1 MKVFL
6 IFTLFI
12 VLCLSS
18 AQVEGSKGRKFLKK
32 KIAFQREQKPS
43 RETGEMIVQLK
54 DNVSVE
60 DFVAQTGMV
69 FVRKLKLRKDYYLF
83 KYDEVNHKNGLDSIP
98 VLSLKTMAVSYERN
112 KYHDNV
118 ARAYTPSDS
127 LFSEQFH
134 LKNTG
139 QYDGKTGVD
148 TNVSP
153 VWDKGYFGEGITI
166 AIVDDG
172 LDHAHEDLS
181 SNFLMKGSWD
191 YCLDQNDPVGTT
203 EDTHGT
209 SCAGVAAA
217 TDGDGACGLGVAPK
231 ANLMGRRILCSGATD
246 AEIAEAL
253 SDESEGVFHVS
264 SNSWGP
270 MLCEEDNGCTYY
282 TTPSV
287 IKDAILDAV
296 ENGRDEKGIVFVWAV
311 GNEAQDGGDVN
322 FDRGSKMAQVI
333 GVAAVN
339 IDGGHSFYSNVGSA
353 LVVSGVSS
361 GYNSNDAYE
370 GIRTTDRATTTSCRD
385 DFGGTSSA
393 CPLVAGVV
401 ALILE
406 ANPNLNY
413 WQVQQ
418 IIIETA
424 TREHLPTENWIQNSE
439 GYYYHRHFG
448 FGLVDASAAVDAAL
462 EWDAEPSFEQF
473 ETDLQTVN
481 KIIPD
486 GDSDDYLTEK
496 IQIDKDLT
504 IVGGVEIQISI
515 THEYIGEIGIIVESP
530 SGTEIHVVVPHE
542 DYNSD
547 LDNYP
552 LFVKNFYGESSKGE
566 WYIYIYDEY
575 EEDQGSLDSYKLI
588 FYGMAVNSDP
598 TPTPT
603 PDPSD
608 EVSISNFVNNS
619 FLLSFFL
626 LAIIQFIIF

>member
-1 MKVFL
+1 
-6 IFTLFI
+6 
-12 VLCLSS
+12 
-18 AQVEGSKGRKFLKK
+18 
-32 KIAFQREQKPS
+32 
-43 RETGEMIVQLK
+43 MIVQLK

-83 KYDEVNHKNGLDSIP
+83 KYDEVNHKYGLDSIP

-191 YCLDQNDPVGTT
+191 YCLDQNDPVGTSN
-203 EDTHGT
+203 DTHGT

-253 SDESEGVFHVS
+253 SDESKGVIHVS

-270 MLCEEDNGCTYY
+270 VLCGEDNGCTYY
-282 TTPSV
+282 TTPS
-287 IKDAILDAV
+287 ILTDAISDAV
-296 ENGRDEKGIVFVWAV
+296 ENGRDGKGIVFVFAV
-311 GNEAQDGGDVN
+311 GNEAEHGGDVN

-339 IDGGHSFYSNVGSA
+339 NDGGHSIYSNVGTA
-353 LVVSGVSS
+353 IVVSGVSS
-361 GYNSNDAYE
+361 GYNSNDTYI

-406 ANPNLNY
+406 ANPKLNY

-448 FGLVDASAAVDAAL
+448 FGLVDASAAVEKAL
-462 EWDAEPSFEQF
+462 EWDANPSFKKL

-481 KIIPD
+481 KNIPE
-486 GDSDDYLTEK
+486 GDSDDSIAEIIKVENDY
-496 IQIDKDLT
+496 T

-515 THEYIGEIGIIVESP
+515 THNRIGEIGIILESP
-530 SGTEIHVVVPHE
+530 SGTKIDVVVPHE
-542 DYNSD
+542 DNHEN

-566 WYIYIYDEY
+566 WTIRVFDGY
-575 EEDQGSLDSYKLI
+575 EDDTGTFDSFKLI
-588 FYGMAVNSDP
+588 FYGITDGSDP
-598 TPTPT
+598 SPTPT
-603 PDPSD
+603 PDPSG
-608 EVSISNFVNNS
+608 SISNFGNYS

-626 LAIIQFIIF
+626 IAIIQFIIF

>member
-1 MKVFL
+1 
-6 IFTLFI
+6 
-12 VLCLSS
+12 
-18 AQVEGSKGRKFLKK
+18 
-32 KIAFQREQKPS
+32 
-43 RETGEMIVQLK
+43 MIVQLK

-139 QYDGKTGVD
+139 QYDGKTGVGV
-148 TNVSP
+148 NVSP
-153 VWDKGYFGEGITI
+153 VWDLGYFGEDITI
-166 AIVDDG
+166 SIVDDG

-231 ANLMGRRILCSGATD
+231 ANLMARRILCSGATD

-264 SNSWGP
+264 SNSYGP
-270 MLCEEDNGCTYY
+270 VLCRQTDCDYY
-282 TTPSV
+282 VQPSI
-287 IKDAILDAV
+287 IKDAIVDAV
-296 ENGRDEKGIVFVWAV
+296 ENGRDGKGIVFIWAV
-311 GNEAQDGGDVN
+311 GNEADYGGDVN
-322 FDRGSKMAQVI
+322 FDRSSKMAQVI

-339 IDGGHSFYSNVGSA
+339 IDGGHSTYSNVGSA

-361 GYNSNDAYE
+361 GYNSNDTYI

-406 ANPNLNY
+406 ANPKLNY

-462 EWDAEPSFEQF
+462 EWDANPSFEQF
-473 ETDLQTVN
+473 ETDLRTVN

-486 GDSDDYLTEK
+486 GGGDSDFLLEK
-496 IQIDKDLT
+496 IQIDIDLT

-515 THEYIGEIGIIVESP
+515 THDYIGDIGIILESP
-530 SGTEIHVVVPHE
+530 SGTQIDVIVPHK
-542 DYNSD
+542 DYHSEH

-566 WYIYIYDEY
+566 WYIFVDDRSYQ
-575 EEDQGSLDSYKLI
+575 DQGTVYSLKLI
-588 FYGMAVNSDP
+588 FYGISDSSD
-598 TPTPT
+598 PTPT

-626 LAIIQFIIF
+626 LAIIQFVIF

>member
-1 MKVFL
+1 
-6 IFTLFI
+6 
-12 VLCLSS
+12 
-18 AQVEGSKGRKFLKK
+18 
-32 KIAFQREQKPS
+32 
-43 RETGEMIVQLK
+43 MIVQLK

-98 VLSLKTMAVSYERN
+98 VLSLETMAVSYERN

-118 ARAYTPSDS
+118 PKDYTPSDS

-139 QYDGKTGVD
+139 QYDGKAGVD
-148 TNVSP
+148 VNVSP
-153 VWDKGYFGEGITI
+153 VWDLGYFGEDITI
-166 AIVDDG
+166 SIVDDG

-181 SNFLMKGSWD
+181 SNFLMQGSWD

-217 TDGDGACGLGVAPK
+217 TDGDGACGLGVAPE
-231 ANLMGRRILCSGATD
+231 ANLMGRRFLCDGATD
-246 AEIAEAL
+246 GELAEAL
-253 SDESEGVFHVS
+253 SDESEGAFHVS

-270 MLCEEDNGCTYY
+270 YGCTEDNGCTYY
-282 TTPSV
+282 EQNSV
-287 IKDAILDAV
+287 VTDAIVDAV
-296 ENGRDEKGIVFVWAV
+296 ENGRDGKGIVFVFAA
-311 GNEAQDGGDVN
+311 GNDYQYGGDIN
-322 FDRGSKMAQVI
+322 QYTYAKMAQVI

-339 IDGGHSFYSNVGSA
+339 IDGGHSTYSNGGTA

-361 GYNSNDAYE
+361 GYNSDDAYE
-370 GIRTTDRATTTSCRD
+370 GIRTTDRASTTSCRD

-393 CPLVAGVV
+393 TPLVAGVV

-448 FGLVDASAAVDAAL
+448 FGLVDASAAVDVAL
-462 EWDAEPSFEQF
+462 EWDANPTFEKL
-473 ETDLQTVN
+473 ETNFKTVN

-486 GDSDDYLTEK
+486 GGSTSNYLVET
-496 IQIDKDLT
+496 IQVNSDLT

-515 THEYIGEIGIIVESP
+515 THDYIGDIGIALESP
-530 SGTEIHVVVPHE
+530 SGTQIHVVVPHK
-542 DYNSD
+542 DYHSD
-547 LDNYP
+547 LVNYP

-566 WYIYIYDEY
+566 WIIFVYDEI
-575 EEDQGSLDSYKLI
+575 ELDEGTFDSFKLI
-588 FYGMAVNSDP
+588 FYGTEVNSDSTPTP

-626 LAIIQFIIF
+626 LAILQFIIF

>member
-1 MKVFL
+1 M
-6 IFTLFI
+6 
-12 VLCLSS
+12 
-18 AQVEGSKGRKFLKK
+18 
-32 KIAFQREQKPS
+32 EQKPS

-54 DNVSVE
+54 ENVSVE

-83 KYDEVNHKNGLDSIP
+83 KYDEVNHKYGLDSIP

-139 QYDGKTGVD
+139 QYDGKAGVD

-153 VWDKGYFGEGITI
+153 VWDKGYFGEDITI
-166 AIVDDG
+166 SIVDDG

-217 TDGDGACGLGVAPK
+217 SDGDGACGLGVAPK

-253 SDESEGVFHVS
+253 SDESEGLFHVS

-270 MLCEEDNGCTYY
+270 VLCDDDGCNYY
-282 TTPSV
+282 VQPIV
-287 IKDAILDAV
+287 ITDAILDAV
-296 ENGRDEKGIVFVWAV
+296 ENGRDGKGIVFVWAV
-311 GNEAQDGGDVN
+311 GNEYQDWGDVN

-339 IDGGHSFYSNVGSA
+339 IDGGHSYYSNEGTA

-361 GYNSNDAYE
+361 GYNSNDTYT
-370 GIRTTDRATTTSCRD
+370 GIRTTDRASTTSCRD

-401 ALILE
+401 ALILD

-424 TREHLPTENWIQNSE
+424 TREHLPAENWHQNSE
-439 GYYYHRHFG
+439 GFYYSYHFG
-448 FGLVDASAAVDAAL
+448 FGLVDASAAVEKAL
-462 EWDAEPSFEQF
+462 EWDADPSFEQF

-481 KIIPD
+481 KNIPE
-486 GDSDDYLTEK
+486 GDSYDSLTEK

-515 THEYIGEIGIIVESP
+515 THNRIGDIGIVLESP
-530 SGTEIHVVVPHE
+530 SGTKIYVVVPHK
-542 DYNSD
+542 DNNSD

-552 LFVKNFYGESSKGE
+552 LFAKNFYGESSKGE
-566 WYIYIYDEY
+566 WYISVYDDNEEY
-575 EEDQGSLDSYKLI
+575 QGTFDSFKLI
-588 FYGMAVNSDP
+588 FYGMADSSDP